1 MDYVEMAKQFMEFD
15 DDKRK
20 EVFLAFVKEYYYD
33 DMVVLNRETLE
44 KIMPIISTPYIADN
58 RYCRIFGIT
67 YFLRYVYEDFA
78 EKYCTEYVDYCEDD
92 YTIKVRVCAEEEQIE
107 YDEYEEYNEWTSVL
121 FIREF
126 WNFYFHYMN
135 D

>member
-1 MDYVEMAKQFMEFD
+1 MDYVEMTKQFMKCD
-15 DDKRK
+15 DEKRK
-20 EVFLAFVKEYYYD
+20 EVFLAFVKKYYYD

-44 KIMPIISTPYIADN
+44 KIMPIISTPDKDN
-58 RYCRIFGIT
+58 KRFCQIFGIR
-67 YFLRYVYEDFA
+67 YSLKYVYEDFA

-92 YTIKVRVCAEEEQIE
+92 YAIKVRVYAEEEQTE

-126 WNFYFHYMN
+126 WDFYSNYVN
-135 D
+135 G